1 MSAPH
6 SARARPSFELAP
18 LTTLANGFEISVH
31 TLPPAFRADLAAVLP
46 AMPLDGL
53 LLVPTAQ
60 RARVDLAAWGDEA
73 AREKDALLERF
84 AAWADAVS
92 ARLRA
97 RGFWADAVDPCSG
110 LARATPHSHAPYPE
124 VDAFETLLRWR
135 TSDAGG
141 CRLLLHPRWGS
152 AVYPATLFARA
163 PLADV
168 LAACAAAAA
177 AVPLQ
182 PRPGGAPEPA
192 DAGASGAAAA
202 DGTQ

>member
-1 MSAPH
+1 MATR
-6 SARARPSFELAP
+6 ARASFEIAP

-31 TLPPAFRADLAAVLP
+31 TLPPAFRADLAGVLP
-46 AMPLDGL
+46 ATPLDGL

-60 RARVDLAAWGDEA
+60 RSAVDLAAWGEEA

-84 AAWADAVS
+84 AAWADAVG

-110 LARATPHSHAPYPE
+110 LARATPHSHVPYPE

-141 CRLLLHPRWGS
+141 CRLLLHPRWGA

-163 PLADV
+163 PLDEV
-168 LAACAAAAA
+168 LAALHEAAAAA
-177 AVPLQ
+177 AD
-182 PRPGGAPEPA
+182 APA
-192 DAGASGAAAA
+192 AAAAAA
-202 DGTQ
+202 DAPAAAAAAAAPA